1 VTGLREDGNRVL
13 KLVNIAAWQVFKFRV
28 MVWLFDEFG
37 GIGQPL
43 DSRWEGK
50 VIDPEYLSEFAC
62 YPKSRCV

>member
-1 VTGLREDGNRVL
+1 MDIPGIEACQYRRPV
-13 KLVNIAAWQVFKFRV
+13 ASFKFRV

-62 YPKSRCV
+62 YPKSRCD